1 MIMKS
6 KGFLLLL
13 VLLCLLVAGCNE
25 EEKYNTAKNEYQAL
39 YKECTSLQLLTGER
53 PKLVNGKYTESTL
66 AINEDTLKKH
76 DEYVQKMDDKI
87 AEMEKYATAKVEM
100 NNDFQLIKENHQ
112 QYKNQW
118 KSRVKEAENEVEKA
132 KNMLKERQRVW
143 SDPYTRNGLGM
154 GQ

>member
-1 MIMKS
+1 
-6 KGFLLLL
+6 
-13 VLLCLLVAGCNE
+13 
-25 EEKYNTAKNEYQAL
+25 
-39 YKECTSLQLLTGER
+39 
-53 PKLVNGKYTESTL
+53 
-66 AINEDTLKKH
+66 
-76 DEYVQKMDDKI
+76 
-87 AEMEKYATAKVEM
+87 MEKYATAKVEM